1 MFIMSFVSQ
10 QTFYINK
17 VLWYNSLQSAADISG
32 WAVLTH
38 HKHTQVDAIK
48 DRQQYKVTVG
58 EQRIAS

>member
-1 MFIMSFVSQ
+1 
-10 QTFYINK
+10 
-17 VLWYNSLQSAADISG
+17 
-32 WAVLTH
+32 VLTH

>member
-32 WAVLTH
+32 
-38 HKHTQVDAIK
+38 
-48 DRQQYKVTVG
+48 
-58 EQRIAS
+58 